1 MRVRYDEEADALYI
15 KLQEGGYHESDE
27 IKDGFIL
34 DYDIDGNIVG
44 IEILDASSHLAV
56 ADLSTVNFEITR
68 PLVKAAEK
76 RHGSA

>member
-34 DYDIDGNIVG
+34 DYDIDGNIIS
-44 IEILDASSHLAV
+44 IEILDASTHLAV
-56 ADLSTVNFEITR
+56 ADLSTVNFQITR
-68 PLVKAAEK
+68 PLEKAAEK
-76 RHGSA
+76 S

>member
-27 IKDGFIL
+27 INDGFTL
-34 DYDIDGNIVG
+34 KYDIDGNIIG
-44 IEILDASSHLAV
+44 IEISDVSSYLAV
-56 ADLSTVNFEITR
+56 TDLSTVNFEITR

-76 RHGSA
+76 R

>member
-34 DYDIDGNIVG
+34 DYDIDGNIIG
-44 IEILDASSHLAV
+44 IEILDASTHLAV

-76 RHGSA
+76 RQGPV

>member
-34 DYDIDGNIVG
+34 DYDIDGNIIG
-44 IEILDASSHLAV
+44 IEILDASIHLAV

-76 RHGSA
+76 SHGTV

>member
-34 DYDIDGNIVG
+34 DYDINGNIIG
-44 IEILDASSHLAV
+44 IEILDASTHLAV

-76 RHGSA
+76 SHGRV

>member
-34 DYDIDGNIVG
+34 DYDIDGNIIG
-44 IEILDASSHLAV
+44 IEILDASAHLAV

-76 RHGSA
+76 SHGRV

>member
-34 DYDIDGNIVG
+34 DYDIDGNIIG

-56 ADLSTVNFEITR
+56 ADLSTVDFEITR
-68 PLVKAAEK
+68 PPVKAAEK
-76 RHGSA
+76 SHGPV

>member
-15 KLQEGGYHESDE
+15 KFQEGGYHESDE

-34 DYDIDGNIVG
+34 DYDIDGNIIG
-44 IEILDASSHLAV
+44 IEILDASTHLAV

-76 RHGSA
+76 RQGPV

>member
-34 DYDIDGNIVG
+34 DYDIDGNIIG

-68 PLVKAAEK
+68 PLVKAAGK
-76 RHGSA
+76 SHGTV

>member
-34 DYDIDGNIVG
+34 DYDLAGNIIG
-44 IEILDASSHLAV
+44 IEI
-56 ADLSTVNFEITR
+56 LSTVNFEITR
-68 PLVKAAEK
+68 PLVKAAGK
-76 RHGSA
+76 SHGTV